1 MKIVEVFLV
10 ISADVPHGQWS
21 LSRVVEEVEGDDHYF
36 FVTFFGKS
44 FCERLLKMIIEFF
57 QMHTRIPVNVAN
69 YNIFQCFLG
78 NSNENGL

>member
-21 LSRVVEEVEGDDHYF
+21 LSRVVEGDDYYF